1 MGYRFQR
8 ITTTDYDYLQP
19 FLARYPQ
26 YKKLNYREL
35 YDFYRDGCAGW
46 HSNYSAHLPKFG
58 YESEDICVNFEYLQK
73 LWAKEHGLSYDN
85 DTWLREIVTAQ
96 VKAFRPEVIFLDDL
110 YVIDADFRK
119 FLREICPNP
128 VKIIAWHAS
137 PAQDYSLFRD
147 LDLILTCT
155 PRFTEDMR
163 AHGANAMLM
172 LHAFEPSILELIPRD
187 ATREF
192 DFTFMGTLALE
203 DGFHNQR
210 FELIR
215 SLLDRTGL
223 QVWGRLT
230 ESRKNSPRRQL
241 AARVIH
247 RMNRQLKELGASDRL
262 VTQLGRLDQIYQQG
276 RLTKSTL
283 RANPGRFHDPV
294 IAIEYFRLLA
304 KSKINLNSHI
314 DCAEEYAGNIRL
326 FEATGMGAC
335 LMTDWKVNLPEMF
348 EPDVEI
354 VTYRSA
360 DECAEKVN
368 YLLAHTDEL
377 TAIAVAGQRRTLRDH
392 TYLNRSEQLAEILQE
407 LISGKMCLA

>member
-8 ITTTDYDYLQP
+8 ITTTDYSYLQP
-19 FLARYPQ
+19 FLARNPQ
-26 YKKLNYREL
+26 YKNLNYREL
-35 YDFYRDGCAGW
+35 YDFYIRRCDGW
-46 HSNYSAHLPKFG
+46 HSNYSAHLPKLG
-58 YESEDICVNFEYLQK
+58 YETEDICVNFEHLQK
-73 LWAKEHGLSYDN
+73 LWATEHGLNYNSDN
-85 DTWLREIVTAQ
+85 WLREIVTAQ

-110 YVIDADFRK
+110 YVTDADFRK

-128 VKIIAWHAS
+128 VKIVAWHAS
-137 PAQDYSLFRD
+137 PTQDYSLFRD
-147 LDLILTCT
+147 LDLVLTCT

-172 LHAFEPSILELIPRD
+172 MHAFEPSILELIPRD
-187 ATREF
+187 TKREF
-192 DFTFMGTLALE
+192 DFTFMGSLILE

-215 SLLDRTGL
+215 RLLERTGL

-241 AARVIH
+241 AARVIY
-247 RMNRQLKELGASDRL
+247 RMNRQLKEFGASDAL
-262 VTQLGRLDQIYQQG
+262 VGQLSKLDQLYQHG
-276 RLTKSTL
+276 PLTKAVL
-283 RANPGRFHDPV
+283 RAHPGRFHDPV

-304 KSKINLNSHI
+304 QSKINLNSHI

-348 EPDVEI
+348 EADAEI

-368 YLLAHTDEL
+368 YLLAHAEEL
-377 TAIAVAGQRRTLRDH
+377 AAIAAAGQRRTLRDH
-392 TYLNRSEQLAEILQE
+392 TYLNRSAQLAEILQE